1 MAILKWSVIVVA
13 VLVVGFVALR
23 VLFSLVTNPRV
34 VAEITANPQG
44 ERAGIVMVLTL
55 PDGRALPVN
64 YRREGN
70 RVYAGADG
78 RWWRSL
84 RAGDAPVTVLIRGET
99 FAGRAR
105 VSFDDTEFKTNV
117 FSRLRPTVPRWLP
130 GWLDAQLVVIDLTGS
145 ASVAPNVSADA

>member
-1 MAILKWSVIVVA
+1 MAILKWSIIVVA

-23 VLFSLVTNPRV
+23 VFFSLVTNPRV
-34 VAEITANPQG
+34 IAEVAANPQG

-84 RAGDAPVTVLIRGET
+84 RAGNAPVTVLIRGET
-99 FAGRAR
+99 LMGHAR
-105 VSFDDTEFKTNV
+105 VLFDDPEFKADV

-145 ASVAPNVSADA
+145 ASVAPNVSTDA

>member
-23 VLFSLVTNPRV
+23 VLFSLIANPRV

-44 ERAGIVMVLTL
+44 ERASIVMVLTL

-105 VSFDDTEFKTNV
+105 VSFDDPEFKADV
-117 FSRLRPTVPRWLP
+117 FSRLRPTVPSWLP
-130 GWLDAQLVVIDLTGS
+130 EWLDAELVVIELDRAG
-145 ASVAPNVSADA
+145 